1 MKKNNISEIIEDIK
15 KGKMVIIVDDESRE
29 NEGDLICAADLVT
42 PEIINF
48 MASKGKG
55 LICLPMSKDLCE
67 KYDLKMMTNN
77 NRAANKTAFTVSI
90 EAAEGITT
98 GISAADRAHTIKTAV
113 NKNSKPSDIVQ
124 PGHIFPLKAMK
135 GGVLSRA
142 GHTEAACDLAKIAG
156 LQPAGVICEIMN
168 DDGTMARRD
177 DLIKFGQENDIKVGT
192 IADLIDYRL
201 SRDSTIESVMEKN
214 VENEFGKFKLNVWR
228 DKIYDEY
235 HFSLTMGDLSSVESP
250 LVRVQTQSILQDIL
264 GIDELGKN
272 WSIRNSLKRIAQ
284 EGTGLFVLIN
294 HRDAKSYWLNKL
306 EEREIEPKNNRRVIG
321 VGSQI
326 LRLLDLKKITEN
338 YKSIVW
344 IGMEYRYMPPV
355 AKFIQNIHNNKIGD
369 LKMLSIREHR
379 EPFLVKVND
388 WNRLSK
394 NTGGTLV
401 EKCCHFFDLMRYITK
416 SDPIQVYASGGQD
429 VNHLDEEYNGK
440 KSDILDNAY
449 VIVDFANKVRASL
462 DLCMFAENSNFQEEL
477 SAVGTK
483 GKIETGV
490 PSSKSGI
497 NKSEVFLNLRNKIT
511 PDIETIEVDNKI
523 LQAGHHHGS
532 TYYEHLKFLDCIKNK
547 SNPEVSLN
555 DGLIAVAT
563 GEAAEKSIKENRVV
577 KMSEFNL

>member
-1 MKKNNISEIIEDIK
+1 
-15 KGKMVIIVDDESRE
+15 
-29 NEGDLICAADLVT
+29 
-42 PEIINF
+42 
-48 MASKGKG
+48 
-55 LICLPMSKDLCE
+55 MSKI
-67 KYDLKMMTNN
+67 KY
-77 NRAANKTAFTVSI
+77 
-90 EAAEGITT
+90 GII
-98 GISAADRAHTIKTAV
+98 GA
-113 NKNSKPSDIVQ
+113 
-124 PGHIFPLKAMK
+124 
-135 GGVLSRA
+135 
-142 GHTEAACDLAKIAG
+142 
-156 LQPAGVICEIMN
+156 
-168 DDGTMARRD
+168 GTMAREHINNISIIED
-177 DLIKFGQENDIKVGT
+177 AEVVALSDPDDHSLEKSKKIAPNEIKIFNNYIEMAEANLADVFLISSPNFTHYGIVKDLIKYNKHFLIEKPLCTNT
-192 IADLIDYRL
+192 ADCI
-201 SRDSTIESVMEKN
+201 
-214 VENEFGKFKLNVWR
+214 
-228 DKIYDEY
+228 
-235 HFSLTMGDLSSVESP
+235 
-250 LVRVQTQSILQDIL
+250 
-264 GIDELGKN
+264 
-272 WSIRNSLKRIAQ
+272 
-284 EGTGLFVLIN
+284 
-294 HRDAKSYWLNKL
+294 
-306 EEREIEPKNNRRVIG
+306 
-321 VGSQI
+321 
-326 LRLLDLKKITEN
+326 DLKKITEN

-369 LKMLSIREHR
+369 LKMLAIREHR

-429 VNHLDEEYNGK
+429 VNHLDEEYNGE

-497 NKSEVFLNLRNKIT
+497 NKSEVSLNLRNKIT
-511 PDIETIEVDNKI
+511 PNIETIEVDNKI

-577 KMSEFNL
+577 KLSEFNL